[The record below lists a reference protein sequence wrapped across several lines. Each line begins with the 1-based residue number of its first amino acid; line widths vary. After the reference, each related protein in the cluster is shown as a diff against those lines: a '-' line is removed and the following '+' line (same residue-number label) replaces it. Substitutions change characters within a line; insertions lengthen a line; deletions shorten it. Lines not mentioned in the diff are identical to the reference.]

1 MRYIPHTA
9 ADTERMLAAIGA
21 RSVDDLF
28 ASIPASLRSRA
39 ALDLPAGLDEQSVA
53 ARMAE
58 LARAQSPVASFQGA
72 GAYRHFVPSAV
83 ARITSRAEFA
93 TAYTP
98 YQPEVSQGTLQA
110 GFEFQTYVSIL
121 MGLDVANSSLY
132 DGASALAE
140 AVLMAL
146 RIHPKRDRV
155 LLSAG
160 LHPEYRAVVAT
171 YLEGYGRGRVEI
183 VPLDAHGRTDGDLL
197 ARRIDDDVAIVAIGY
212 PNVLGVID
220 DLAGVA
226 ALASQSGALTVSVT
240 TEALA
245 LALLRSPGELGAD
258 IAVAEGQSLGLAIS
272 YGGPGVGF
280 FATRDEFLRQTPG
293 RLVGQTADDLGRRG
307 FVLTLSTREQH
318 IRREKAT
325 SNICTNQGLAAL
337 SVTAYLGLAG
347 RCGLRDLAALNTVRA
362 HEVAARLSADAG
374 AKPVYGGAFFNEFVI
389 EEPAEPG
396 WYERCVSEGLVPG
409 VRIADLPGADPSW
422 QRQLLVTV
430 TECTA
435 AADVDA
441 LVTAVARGNAN
452 GARRRAAA
460 GGR

>member
-1 MRYIPHTA
+1 MRFIPHTP
-9 ADTERMLAAIGA
+9 ADLERMLAAIGA
-21 RSVDDLF
+21 GSVAELF
-28 ASIPASLRSRA
+28 RSIPESLRSRA
-39 ALDLPAGLDEQSVA
+39 ALNLPDGLDEQAVA

-58 LARAQSPVASFQGA
+58 LAQAQTARASFQGA

-83 ARITSRAEFA
+83 ARITSRAEFE

-121 MGLDVANSSLY
+121 TGLEIANSSLY

-146 RIHPKRDRV
+146 RIHPRRDRV

-171 YLEGYGRGRVEI
+171 YLEGYGRGRLES
-183 VPLDAHGRTDGDLL
+183 VPLAADGRTDLGALEAAL
-197 ARRIDDDVAIVAIGY
+197 GEDVAMVAIGY
-212 PNVLGVID
+212 PNVLGVVD
-220 DLAGVA
+220 DLAA
-226 ALASQSGALTVSVT
+226 AARLASAQGALTVSAT

-245 LALLRSPGELGAD
+245 LALLRSPGECGAD
-258 IAVAEGQSLGLAIS
+258 IAVGEGQSLGLAVS
-272 YGGPGVGF
+272 YGGPGVGL
-280 FATRDEFLRQTPG
+280 FATRAAHLRQVPG
-293 RLVGQTADDLGRRG
+293 RLVGETVDDHGRRG

-337 SVTAYLGLAG
+337 TVTAYLGLAG
-347 RCGLRDLAALNTVRA
+347 RRGLRDLAALNTARA
-362 HEVAARLSADAG
+362 HEVAERLKAEAG
-374 AKPVYGGAFFNEFVI
+374 AKLACSAPFFNEFVI
-389 EEPAEPG
+389 EEPKEPG
-396 WYERCVSEGLVPG
+396 WYDRCVGEGIVPG
-409 VRIADLPGADPSW
+409 VLLGALPGAEPSW
-422 QRQLLVTV
+422 RGRLLITV
-430 TECTA
+430 TECNTTTEI
-435 AADVDA
+435 DA
-441 LVTAVARGNAN
+441 LVQAVASGRGA
-452 GARRRAAA
+452 GARQRLAA